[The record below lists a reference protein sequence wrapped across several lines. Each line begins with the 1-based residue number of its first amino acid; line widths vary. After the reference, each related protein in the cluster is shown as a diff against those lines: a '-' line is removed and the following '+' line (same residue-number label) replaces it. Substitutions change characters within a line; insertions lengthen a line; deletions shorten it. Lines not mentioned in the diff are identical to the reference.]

1 MAAEKIN
8 LTPDQQR
15 VLKRILDFVDSKDD
29 RVFILKG
36 YAGTGK
42 TTLLRFLIKEF
53 DSKKQHYRLLAPT
66 GRAAKVM
73 ANISES
79 AGGAATIHSMIY
91 SFTGLDEEKLP
102 QEMPEMDS
110 TGQLLLNFEPVKI
123 KSDISTVYIIDESS
137 MIADI
142 ETKDPTQ
149 AKFGSGKL
157 LTELMEYDANPGSKF
172 LFVGD
177 PCQLPPV
184 EQYFSP
190 ALQPDYFGQ
199 HFGVGVQEEQ
209 LTQIMRQDG
218 DNDIVTASKRIR
230 TLWSQAPDSK
240 EEYGTRKLWGKLPFL
255 NHKNIQFHAN
265 KDQMV
270 DHYVQGV
277 KENGL
282 NHGVIICRSNKA
294 CNNLSASIRER
305 LGLHISYIQEGDL
318 LLVSQNNLLTGL
330 VNGDLVVVSR
340 VTDQMATMAGL
351 RFRYIKV
358 TDLATSNVYS
368 SWIIEDILFQAQP
381 NLDKVQQTALFSD
394 FIVRMKKLGIKEKST
409 AFYDKMMDDP
419 YLNAL
424 RCNYG
429 YAVTCNKAQG
439 GEWDEV
445 YIDMP
450 RNITLNPAKPDYQW
464 VYTAMTRASQTLH
477 LVDDF
482 FYSN

>member
-1 MAAEKIN
+1 MAEKIK
-8 LTPDQQR
+8 LTPDQTR
-15 VLKRILDFVDSKDD
+15 VMSRILDFLGSLDK
-29 RVFILKG
+29 VFILKG

-42 TTLLRFLIKEF
+42 TTLLRFLIKEL
-53 DSKKQHYRLLAPT
+53 DRLNHNYRLVAPT

-79 AGGAATIHSMIY
+79 AGGATTIHSMIY
-91 SFTGLDEEKLP
+91 SFSGLDEEKLP
-102 QEMPEMDS
+102 QNSPAVDA

-123 KSDISTVYIIDESS
+123 KHDYSTVYIIDESS

-142 ETKDPTQ
+142 EAKDPTQ

-157 LTELMEYDANPGSKF
+157 LTELMEYDSNPASK
-172 LFVGD
+172 LIFVGD

-190 ALQPDYFGQ
+190 ALMADYFRT
-199 HFGVGVQEEQ
+199 HFNVGVQEEQ
-209 LTQIMRQDG
+209 LTQIMRQAD

-230 TLWSQAPDSK
+230 TLWAQAPDSK
-240 EEYGTRKLWGKLPFL
+240 EDYGARKLWGKLPFH
-255 NHKNIQFHAN
+255 NHSNIQFHAS

-270 DHYVQGV
+270 DHYVHGI

-282 NHGVIICRSNKA
+282 NHGIFICRSNKA
-294 CNNLSASIRER
+294 CNELSATIRER
-305 LGLHISYIQEGDL
+305 LGLRTGCIQEGDL
-318 LLVSQNNLLTGL
+318 LMVSQNNLLTGL
-330 VNGDLVVVSR
+330 ANGDLVVVNH
-340 VTDQMATMAGL
+340 VTDQMAMMAGL

-358 TDLATSNVYS
+358 TDLATDNEYS

-381 NLDKVQQTALFSD
+381 NLDKVQQTALFTD
-394 FIVRMKKLGIKEKST
+394 FIVRMRNLGIKEKS
-409 AFYDKMMDDP
+409 AVFYDRMMHDP

-464 VYTAMTRASQTLH
+464 VYTAMTRARKTLH
-477 LVDDF
+477 LVNDF
-482 FYSN
+482 FYSS

>member
-1 MAAEKIN
+1 MAAERIK
-8 LTPDQQR
+8 LTPDQTR
-15 VLKRILDFVDSKDD
+15 VMSRILDFLGSSD

-42 TTLLRFLIKEF
+42 TTLLRFLIKEL
-53 DSKKQHYRLLAPT
+53 DRLNHNYRLVAPT

-79 AGGAATIHSMIY
+79 AAGATTIHSMIY
-91 SFTGLDEEKLP
+91 SFSGLDEEKLP
-102 QEMPEMDS
+102 QDTPAVDS

-123 KSDISTVYIIDESS
+123 KHDYSTVYIIDESS

-142 ETKDPTQ
+142 EAKDPTQ

-157 LTELMEYDANPGSKF
+157 LTELMEYDANPASKYI
-172 LFVGD
+172 FVGD

-190 ALQPDYFGQ
+190 ALMPEYFSQ
-199 HFGVGVQEEQ
+199 HFGVGVQQEQ

-230 TLWSQAPDSK
+230 TLWSQAPESK
-240 EEYGTRKLWGKLPFL
+240 EEYGARKLWGKLPFH
-255 NHKNIQFHAN
+255 NHSNIQFHSN

-270 DHYVQGV
+270 EHYVQSI
-277 KENGL
+277 KEDGL
-282 NHGVIICRSNKA
+282 NHGVLICRSNKA
-294 CNNLSASIRER
+294 CNELSTTIRGM
-305 LGLHISYIQEGDL
+305 LGHHMGRIQEGDL
-318 LLVSQNNLLTGL
+318 LMVAQNNLLTGL
-330 VNGDLVVVSR
+330 VNGDLVVVNR

-358 TDLATSNVYS
+358 TDLANNNEYS
-368 SWIIEDILFQAQP
+368 SWIIEDILFQSLP
-381 NLDKVQQTALFSD
+381 NLDKVQQTALFTD
-394 FIVRMKKLGIKEKST
+394 FIVRMRKLGIKEKSDR
-409 AFYDKMMDDP
+409 FYKMMMDDP

-450 RNITLNPAKPDYQW
+450 RNITLNPTKPDYQW
-464 VYTAMTRASQTLH
+464 VYTAMTRARQTLH

>member
-1 MAAEKIN
+1 MPPKIK
-8 LTPDQQR
+8 LTDDQKR
-15 VLKRILDFVDSKDD
+15 VLKRILDFVNSKDD

-42 TTLLRFLIKEF
+42 TTLMRFLIKELNK
-53 DSKKQHYRLLAPT
+53 SHKPYRLLAPT

-79 AGGAATIHSMIY
+79 AEGASTIHSLIY
-91 SFTGLDEEKLP
+91 TFSGMEEEKLP
-102 QEMPEMDS
+102 QEMPQMDA

-123 KSDISTVYIIDESS
+123 QNDLPIVYIIDEAS

-157 LTELMEYDANPGSKF
+157 LTELLDYDPCPGSKF

-190 ALQPDYFGQ
+190 ALLPDYFRS
-199 HFGVGVQEEQ
+199 HFNVGVQEEQ
-209 LTQIMRQDG
+209 LTQIMRQAD

-230 TLWSQAPDSK
+230 SLWSQAP
-240 EEYGTRKLWGKLPFL
+240 ETQEMYGTRKLWGKLPFR
-255 NHKNIQFHAN
+255 NHHDIHFVAN
-265 KDQMV
+265 KGELV
-270 DHYVQGV
+270 SHYIEGIKQH
-277 KENGL
+277 GL
-282 NHGVIICRSNKA
+282 NHGVFICRSNKA
-294 CNNLSASIRER
+294 RNDQSAIIRNM
-305 LGLHISYIQEGDL
+305 LGKQPGLIQQDDL
-318 LLVSQNNLLTGL
+318 LLVTQNNMLTGL
-330 VNGDLVVVSR
+330 VNGDMVVVSR
-340 VTDQMATMAGL
+340 VTDKIVTMAGL
-351 RFRYIKV
+351 RFRYITVK
-358 TDLATSNVYS
+358 DLATAKVYG
-368 SWIIEDILFQAQP
+368 SWIIEDILYQSRP
-381 NLDKVQQTALFSD
+381 NLDKMQQTALFTD
-394 FIVRMKKLGIKEKST
+394 FIMRMKKDGIKEKSD
-409 AFYDKMMDDP
+409 AFYKRMMEDP
-419 YLNAL
+419 YMNAL
-424 RCNYG
+424 RCTFG

-450 RNITLNPAKPDYQW
+450 RNITLNPTKPDYQW
-464 VYTAMTRASQTLH
+464 VYTAMTRARKTLH

-482 FYSN
+482 FYSS

>member
-1 MAAEKIN
+1 MAEKIK
-8 LTPDQQR
+8 LTPDQTR
-15 VLKRILDFVDSKDD
+15 VMSRILDFLGSQDK
-29 RVFILKG
+29 VFILKG

-42 TTLLRFLIKEF
+42 TTLLRFLIKEL
-53 DSKKQHYRLLAPT
+53 DRLNHNYRLVAPT

-79 AGGAATIHSMIY
+79 AGGATTIHSMIY
-91 SFTGLDEEKLP
+91 SFSGLDEEKLP
-102 QEMPEMDS
+102 QDS
-110 TGQLLLNFEPVKI
+110 PAVDATGQLLLNFEPVKI
-123 KSDISTVYIIDESS
+123 KHDYSTVYIIDESS

-142 ETKDPTQ
+142 EAKDPTQ

-157 LTELMEYDANPGSKF
+157 LTELMEYDSNPASK
-172 LFVGD
+172 LIFVGD

-190 ALQPDYFGQ
+190 ALMADYFRT
-199 HFGVGVQEEQ
+199 HFNVGVQEEQ
-209 LTQIMRQDG
+209 LTQIMRQAD

-230 TLWSQAPDSK
+230 TLWAQAPDSK
-240 EEYGTRKLWGKLPFL
+240 EDYGARKLWGKLPFH
-255 NHKNIQFHAN
+255 NHSNIQFHAS

-270 DHYVQGV
+270 DHYVRGI

-282 NHGVIICRSNKA
+282 NHGIFICRSNKA
-294 CNNLSASIRER
+294 CNELSATIRER
-305 LGLHISYIQEGDL
+305 LGLRTGCIQDGDL
-318 LLVSQNNLLTGL
+318 LMVSQNNLLTGL
-330 VNGDLVVVSR
+330 ANGDLVVVNH
-340 VTDQMATMAGL
+340 VTDQMAMMAGL

-358 TDLATSNVYS
+358 TDLATDNEYS

-381 NLDKVQQTALFSD
+381 NLDKVQQTALFTD
-394 FIVRMKKLGIKEKST
+394 FIVRMRNLGIKEKSA
-409 AFYDKMMDDP
+409 AFYDRMMHDP

-464 VYTAMTRASQTLH
+464 VYTAMTRARKTLH
-477 LVDDF
+477 LVNDF
-482 FYSN
+482 FYSS

>member
-1 MAAEKIN
+1 MPPRIK
-8 LTPDQQR
+8 LTPDQTR
-15 VLKRILDFVDSKDD
+15 VMSRILDFLGSSD

-42 TTLLRFLIKEF
+42 TTLLKFLIREL
-53 DSKKQHYRLLAPT
+53 DRLNHNYKLVAPT

-79 AGGAATIHSMIY
+79 AGGATTIHSMIY
-91 SFTGLDEEKLP
+91 SFSGLDEEKQP
-102 QEMPEMDS
+102 QDTPAVDS
-110 TGQLLLNFEPVKI
+110 TGQLLLNFEPIKI
-123 KSDISTVYIIDESS
+123 NRGYSTVYIIDESS

-142 ETKDPTQ
+142 EAKDPTQ

-157 LTELMEYDANPGSKF
+157 LTELMEYDANPGSKYI
-172 LFVGD
+172 FVGD

-190 ALQPDYFGQ
+190 ALMPEYFSQ
-199 HFGVGVQEEQ
+199 HFGVGVQQEQ

-240 EEYGTRKLWGKLPFL
+240 EEYGARKLWGKLPFR
-255 NHKNIQFHAN
+255 NHHNILFHSN
-265 KDQMV
+265 KEQMIE
-270 DHYVQGV
+270 HYVRGIREQ
-277 KENGL
+277 GL
-282 NHGVIICRSNKA
+282 NHGVLICRSNKA
-294 CNNLSASIRER
+294 CNELSATVRER
-305 LGLHISYIQEGDL
+305 LGLHVNSIQEGDL
-318 LLVSQNNLLTGL
+318 LMVSQNNLLTGL
-330 VNGDLVVVSR
+330 VNGDLVVVNR
-340 VTDQMATMAGL
+340 VTDKMTTLAGL

-358 TDLATSNVYS
+358 TDLANNNEYS

-381 NLDKVQQTALFSD
+381 NLDKMQQTALFTD
-394 FIVRMKKLGIKEKST
+394 FIIRMRNQGIKEKSDR
-409 AFYDKMMDDP
+409 FYKMMMEDP

-450 RNITLNPAKPDYQW
+450 RNITLNPTKSDYQW
-464 VYTAMTRASQTLH
+464 VYTAMTRARNTLH

-482 FYSN
+482 FYSS

>member
-1 MAAEKIN
+1 MATEKIK
-8 LTPDQQR
+8 LTPDQTR
-15 VLKRILDFVDSKDD
+15 VMSRILDFLGSQDK
-29 RVFILKG
+29 VFILKG

-42 TTLLRFLIKEF
+42 TTLLRFLVKEL
-53 DSKKQHYRLLAPT
+53 DRLNHNYRLVAPT

-79 AGGAATIHSMIY
+79 AGGATTIHSMIY
-91 SFTGLDEEKLP
+91 SFSGLDEEKP
-102 QEMPEMDS
+102 QQASPAVDA

-123 KSDISTVYIIDESS
+123 NHNYSTVYIIDESS

-142 ETKDPTQ
+142 EAKDPTQ

-157 LTELMEYDANPGSKF
+157 LTELMEYDANPASK
-172 LFVGD
+172 LIFVGD

-190 ALQPDYFGQ
+190 ALMADYFRT
-199 HFGVGVQEEQ
+199 HFNVGVQEEQ
-209 LTQIMRQDG
+209 LTQIMRQAD

-230 TLWSQAPDSK
+230 SLWAQAPEAKDV
-240 EEYGTRKLWGKLPFL
+240 YGARKLWGKLPFH
-255 NHKNIQFHAN
+255 NHSNIQFHAS

-270 DHYVQGV
+270 DHYVHGI

-282 NHGVIICRSNKA
+282 NHGIFICRSNKA
-294 CNNLSASIRER
+294 CNELSATIRDR
-305 LGLHISYIQEGDL
+305 LGLRTGCIQEGDL
-318 LLVSQNNLLTGL
+318 LMVSQNNLLTGL
-330 VNGDLVVVSR
+330 ANGDLVVVNR

-358 TDLATSNVYS
+358 TDLATDNEYS

-381 NLDKVQQTALFSD
+381 NLDKVQQTALFTD
-394 FIVRMKKLGIKEKST
+394 FIVRMRKLGIKEKSA
-409 AFYDKMMDDP
+409 AFYDRMMHDP

-464 VYTAMTRASQTLH
+464 VYTAMTRARKTLH
-477 LVDDF
+477 LVNDF
-482 FYSN
+482 FYSS

>member
-1 MAAEKIN
+1 MPTEIK
-8 LTPDQQR
+8 LTDDQKR
-15 VLKRILDFVDSKDD
+15 VMTRMLDFLKSEDK
-29 RVFILKG
+29 VFILKG

-42 TTLLRFLIKEF
+42 TTLLRFLIKEL
-53 DSKKQHYRLLAPT
+53 DKLDRNYRLIAPT

-79 AGGAATIHSMIY
+79 AGGASTIHSMIY
-91 SFTGLDEEKLP
+91 SFSGLDEEKVP
-102 QEMPEMDS
+102 HDTPAMDA
-110 TGQLLLNFEPVKI
+110 TGQLLLNFEPVKV
-123 KSDISTVYIIDESS
+123 SQDYNMVYIIDESS

-142 ETKDPTQ
+142 EAKDPTQ

-157 LTELMEYDANPGSKF
+157 LTELMEYDNTPGSKYI
-172 LFVGD
+172 FVGD

-190 ALQPDYFGQ
+190 ALMPDYFRQ

-209 LTQIMRQDG
+209 LTQIMRQDD

-230 TLWSQAPDSK
+230 TLWSQAPESK
-240 EEYGTRKLWGKLPFL
+240 EEYGARKLWGKLPFR
-255 NHKNIQFHAN
+255 NHSNIQFHSN

-270 DHYVQGV
+270 DHYVRGI
-277 KENGL
+277 KEEGL
-282 NHGVIICRSNKA
+282 NHGVLICRSNKA
-294 CNNLSASIRER
+294 CNELSATVRER
-305 LGLHISYIQEGDL
+305 LGLNISYIQEGDL
-318 LLVSQNNLLTGL
+318 LMVSQNNLLTGL
-330 VNGDLVVVSR
+330 VNGDLVVVNR
-340 VTDQMATMAGL
+340 VTDQKTTLAGL

-358 TDLATSNVYS
+358 TDLANSNVYS

-381 NLDKVQQTALFSD
+381 NLDKMQQTALFTD
-394 FIVRMKKLGIKEKST
+394 FIVRMRKLGIQEKSDE
-409 AFYDKMMDDP
+409 FYDKMMDDP

>member
-1 MAAEKIN
+1 MTTEIK
-8 LTPDQQR
+8 LTDDQKR
-15 VLKRILDFVDSKDD
+15 VMTRMLDFLKSEDK
-29 RVFILKG
+29 VFILKG

-42 TTLLRFLIKEF
+42 TTLLRFLIKEL
-53 DSKKQHYRLLAPT
+53 DKLDRNYRLIAPT

-79 AGGAATIHSMIY
+79 AGGASTIHSMIY
-91 SFTGLDEEKLP
+91 SFSGLDEEKVP
-102 QEMPEMDS
+102 HDTPAMDA
-110 TGQLLLNFEPVKI
+110 TGQLLLNFEPVKV
-123 KSDISTVYIIDESS
+123 SQDYNMVYIIDESS

-142 ETKDPTQ
+142 EAKDPTQ

-157 LTELMEYDANPGSKF
+157 LTELMEYDNTPGSKYI
-172 LFVGD
+172 FVGD

-190 ALQPDYFGQ
+190 ALMPDYFRQ
-199 HFGVGVQEEQ
+199 HFGLGVQEEQ
-209 LTQIMRQDG
+209 LTQIMRQDD

-230 TLWSQAPDSK
+230 TLWSQAPESK
-240 EEYGTRKLWGKLPFL
+240 EEYGARKLWGKLPFR
-255 NHKNIQFHAN
+255 NHSNIQFHSN

-270 DHYVQGV
+270 DHYVRGI
-277 KENGL
+277 KEEGL
-282 NHGVIICRSNKA
+282 NHGVLICRSNKA
-294 CNNLSASIRER
+294 CNELSATVRER
-305 LGLHISYIQEGDL
+305 LGLNISYIQAGDL
-318 LLVSQNNLLTGL
+318 LMVSQNNLLTGL
-330 VNGDLVVVSR
+330 VNGDLVVVNR
-340 VTDQMATMAGL
+340 VTDQTTTLAGL

-358 TDLATSNVYS
+358 TDLANSNVYS

-381 NLDKVQQTALFSD
+381 NLDKMQQTALFTD
-394 FIVRMKKLGIKEKST
+394 FIVRMRKQNIQEKSDE
-409 AFYDKMMDDP
+409 FYDKMMHDP

-450 RNITLNPAKPDYQW
+450 RSITLNPAKPDYQW
-464 VYTAMTRASQTLH
+464 VYTAMTRARQTLH

-482 FYSN
+482 FYSS

>member
-1 MAAEKIN
+1 MPTEIK
-8 LTPDQQR
+8 LTDDQKR
-15 VLKRILDFVDSKDD
+15 VMTRMLDFLKSEDK
-29 RVFILKG
+29 VFILKG

-42 TTLLRFLIKEF
+42 TTLLRFLIKEL
-53 DSKKQHYRLLAPT
+53 DKLDRSYRLIAPT

-79 AGGAATIHSMIY
+79 AGGASTIHSMIY
-91 SFTGLDEEKLP
+91 SFSGLDEEKVP
-102 QEMPEMDS
+102 HDTPAMDA
-110 TGQLLLNFEPVKI
+110 TGQLLLNFEPVKV
-123 KSDISTVYIIDESS
+123 SQDYNMVYIIDESS

-142 ETKDPTQ
+142 EAKDPTQ

-157 LTELMEYDANPGSKF
+157 LTELMEYDNTPGSKYI
-172 LFVGD
+172 FVGD

-190 ALQPDYFGQ
+190 ALMPDYFRQ
-199 HFGVGVQEEQ
+199 HFGLGVQEEQ
-209 LTQIMRQDG
+209 LTQIMRQDD

-230 TLWSQAPDSK
+230 TLWSKAPESK
-240 EEYGTRKLWGKLPFL
+240 EEYGARKLWGKLPFR
-255 NHKNIQFHAN
+255 NHSNIQFHSN

-270 DHYVQGV
+270 DHYVRGI
-277 KENGL
+277 KEEGL
-282 NHGVIICRSNKA
+282 NHGVLICRSNKA
-294 CNNLSASIRER
+294 CNELSATVRER
-305 LGLHISYIQEGDL
+305 LGLNISYIQAGDL
-318 LLVSQNNLLTGL
+318 LMVSQNNLLTGL
-330 VNGDLVVVSR
+330 VNGDLVVVNR
-340 VTDQMATMAGL
+340 VTDQTTTLAGL

-358 TDLATSNVYS
+358 TDLANSNVYS

-381 NLDKVQQTALFSD
+381 NLDKMQQTALFTD
-394 FIVRMKKLGIKEKST
+394 FIVRMRKQNIQEKSDE
-409 AFYDKMMDDP
+409 FYDKMMHDP

-450 RNITLNPAKPDYQW
+450 RSITLNPAKPDYQW
-464 VYTAMTRASQTLH
+464 VYTAMTRARQTLH

>member
-1 MAAEKIN
+1 MATDIT
-8 LTPDQQR
+8 LTDDQQR
-15 VLKRILDFVDSKDD
+15 VLKRILDFVDGKDD

-42 TTLLRFLIKEF
+42 TTLMRFLIKEL
-53 DSKKQHYRLLAPT
+53 DRKNRYYRLVAPT

-73 ANISES
+73 ENISGS
-79 AGGAATIHSMIY
+79 TGGASTIHSMIY
-91 SFTGLDEEKLP
+91 SFSGLDEEKP
-102 QEMPEMDS
+102 EQAMPEMDA
-110 TGQLLLNFEPVKI
+110 TGQLLLNFEPVTI
-123 KSDISTVYIIDESS
+123 NSSVSTVYIIDESS

-157 LTELMEYDANPGSKF
+157 LTELMAYDANPDSKF

-190 ALQPDYFGQ
+190 ALMPNYFRQ

-209 LTQIMRQDG
+209 LTQIMRQAD

-230 TLWSQAPDSK
+230 SLWSQAPESK
-240 EEYGTRKLWGKLPFL
+240 EEYGTRKLWGKLPFR
-255 NHKNIQFHAN
+255 NHRDIMFHPDKA
-265 KDQMV
+265 QMV
-270 DHYVQGV
+270 DHYVHGI

-294 CNNLSASIRER
+294 CNDLSANIRER
-305 LGLHISYIQEGDL
+305 LGLHINSIQEGDL
-318 LLVSQNNLLTGL
+318 LMVSQNNLLTGL
-330 VNGDLVVVSR
+330 ANGDLVVVNH
-340 VTDQMATMAGL
+340 VTDKTASMAGL

-358 TDLATSNVYS
+358 TDLATSKQYS
-368 SWIIEDILFQAQP
+368 SWIIEDILFQSQP
-381 NLDKVQQTALFSD
+381 NLDKVQQTALFTD
-394 FIVRMKKLGIKEKST
+394 FIVRMKRLGIKEKT
-409 AFYDKMMDDP
+409 PPFYDKMMNDL

-464 VYTAMTRASQTLH
+464 VYTAMTRARKTLH
-477 LVDDF
+477 LVNDF
-482 FYSN
+482 FYSS

>member
-1 MAAEKIN
+1 MPPEIK
-8 LTPDQQR
+8 LTDDQQR
-15 VLKRILDFVDSKDD
+15 VLKRILDFVDCKDD

-42 TTLLRFLIKEF
+42 TTLMRFLIKEL
-53 DSKKQHYRLLAPT
+53 DRKNRNYRLVAPT

-79 AGGAATIHSMIY
+79 AGGATTIHSMIY
-91 SFTGLDEEKLP
+91 SFTGLDEEKP
-102 QEMPEMDS
+102 EQAMPEMDS

-123 KSDISTVYIIDESS
+123 NSNVSTVYIIDESS

-157 LTELMEYDANPGSKF
+157 LTELMQYDSNPESKF

-190 ALQPDYFGQ
+190 ALMPDYFRQ

-209 LTQIMRQDG
+209 LTQIMRQAD

-230 TLWSQAPDSK
+230 TLWSQAPESK
-240 EEYGTRKLWGKLPFL
+240 EEYGTRKLWGKLPFR
-255 NHKNIQFHAN
+255 NHSDIEFHTN
-265 KDQMV
+265 KDLMV
-270 DHYVQGV
+270 EHYVHGIQ
-277 KENGL
+277 ENGL

-294 CNNLSASIRER
+294 CNELSASIRER
-305 LGLHISYIQEGDL
+305 LSLHVGSIQEGDL
-318 LLVSQNNLLTGL
+318 LMVLQNNLLTGL
-330 VNGDLVVVSR
+330 ANGDLLVVDR
-340 VTDQMATMAGL
+340 VTDQIASMAGL
-351 RFRYIKV
+351 RFHYIKV
-358 TDLATSNVYS
+358 TDLATSNVYN

-381 NLDKVQQTALFSD
+381 NLDKVQQTALFRD
-394 FIVRMKKLGIKEKST
+394 FIIRMGKLGISEKSP
-409 AFYDKMMDDP
+409 AFFDRMMHDP

-464 VYTAMTRASQTLH
+464 VYTAMTRARKTLH
-477 LVDDF
+477 LVNDF

>member
-1 MAAEKIN
+1 MATEKIK
-8 LTPDQQR
+8 LTPDQTR
-15 VLKRILDFVDSKDD
+15 VMSRILDFLGSSD

-42 TTLLRFLIKEF
+42 TTLLRFLIKEL
-53 DSKKQHYRLLAPT
+53 DRLNYNYRLVAPT

-79 AGGAATIHSMIY
+79 TAGATTIHSMIY
-91 SFTGLDEEKLP
+91 SFSGLDEEKLP
-102 QEMPEMDS
+102 QDTPAVDA

-123 KSDISTVYIIDESS
+123 SHDYSTVYIIDESS

-142 ETKDPTQ
+142 EAKDPTQ

-157 LTELMEYDANPGSKF
+157 LTELMEYDANPGSKYI
-172 LFVGD
+172 FVGD

-190 ALQPDYFGQ
+190 ALMPEYFKQ
-199 HFGVGVQEEQ
+199 HFGVGVQQEQ
-209 LTQIMRQDG
+209 LTQIMRQDD

-230 TLWSQAPDSK
+230 TLWSQAPESK
-240 EEYGTRKLWGKLPFL
+240 EEYGARKLWGKLPFH
-255 NHKNIQFHAN
+255 NHSNIQFHSN

-270 DHYVQGV
+270 EHYVQSI
-277 KENGL
+277 KEDGL
-282 NHGVIICRSNKA
+282 NHGVMICRSNKA
-294 CNNLSASIRER
+294 CNELSSTIRDM
-305 LGLHISYIQEGDL
+305 LGHRPGTIQEGDL
-318 LLVSQNNLLTGL
+318 LLVSQNNLITGL
-330 VNGDLVVVSR
+330 VNGDLVVVTR
-340 VTDQMATMAGL
+340 VTDQLVSMAGL
-351 RFRYIKV
+351 RFRYIRVK
-358 TDLATSNVYS
+358 DLATSNEFN

-381 NLDKVQQTALFSD
+381 NLDKVQQTALFTD
-394 FIVRMKKLGIKEKST
+394 FIVRMNREGIGRKSPL
-409 AFYDKMMDDP
+409 FYDKMMHDP

-464 VYTAMTRASQTLH
+464 VYTAMTRARKTLH